1 MMIPFQRVKLS
12 NDFRIH
18 KKLAYAIDIHRKGME
33 SVFMMLN
40 YGNNQYNL

>member
-18 KKLAYAIDIHRKGME
+18 KNIVYAIDIHRKGME

-40 YGNNQYNL
+40 CGNNQ